1 MRRKEGIKRE
11 VREGESDE
19 GEEGREGEKEEGKT
33 FWGTFQLDT

>member
-1 MRRKEGIKRE
+1 M
-11 VREGESDE
+11 REGESDE